1 MNPLL
6 PLITA
11 ARWLWF
17 LGLLLAAVVVVASFL
32 GIAWVCRLPR
42 KLKAAG
48 QNQNQGKSGLRRL
61 FDLD

>member
-6 PLITA
+6 PIITA

-17 LGLLLAAVVVVASFL
+17 LGLLLAAVVVVAAFL
-32 GIAWVCRLPR
+32 GIAWTCRLPR
-42 KLKAAG
+42 KLKSAA
-48 QNQNQGKSGLRRL
+48 QNQTQDKSGLRRL